1 MTDIRALP
9 LRTRSAELYRF
20 SPPGVN
26 RSVHYAVAMYPE
38 LPSTSVGQQMA
49 WLIELLATGA
59 MGLQPAEVEEHA
71 ASSLLAQ
78 MPSETL
84 ANRLQDVSTQ
94 MGGMKIARV
103 DETGRDSLSIRVL
116 AYGYGWE
123 VGIAVEP
130 EPPHR
135 LVRIDFG
142 HWSAPPPGTRAVPWE
157 EVAVDR
163 SRSEGGSGALAS
175 GTSTDMRE
183 RLEGERDRLRMI
195 GLAAGVV
202 KGHELVYSLALG
214 QARLVPPEPVTDR
227 TLFMICSISKTMV
240 TLGVLQLW
248 ERGLLQLDDPV
259 NDHLRGFRIAHPDAS
274 APTVTIRHLLTHT
287 SGAYAPVSLGFDIG
301 APTPSLAELY
311 VGTLACQF
319 PPGSRWCYSD
329 HGFSALGHLVADVSG
344 RPFADYMREN
354 LFIPLGME
362 HTQYEERDGDPEL
375 AVGYGGTDGQVWE
388 DWRFQAGPLA
398 PAGSVTSDT
407 LDMARYVQALVNG
420 GANEHGRAVRAETL
434 ATALTPQLPLPIP
447 GFSSGLG
454 FAVTEIEGRKVAW
467 HNGGWP
473 GFSSTMWFA
482 PDAGWGLT
490 LLTNTSD
497 VTGRPDGLD
506 KFAKELLALLLAS

>member
-1 MTDIRALP
+1 
-9 LRTRSAELYRF
+9 
-20 SPPGVN
+20 
-26 RSVHYAVAMYPE
+26 MYPE
-38 LPSTSVGQQMA
+38 LPSTPVGRQMA
-49 WLIELLATGA
+49 WLINLLATGA
-59 MGLQPAEVEEHA
+59 MGLQPSEVEEHA
-71 ASSLLAQ
+71 APSLLAQ
-78 MPSETL
+78 MPSEAL

-94 MGGMKIARV
+94 MGGMEIERV
-103 DETGRDSLSIRVL
+103 DEVGPDSLSVRVL

-135 LVRIDFG
+135 LARIDFG

-157 EVAVDR
+157 EVAEDR
-163 SRSEGGSGALAS
+163 SVAEGGSGALPS
-175 GTSTDMRE
+175 GLSTEIRE
-183 RLEGERDRLRMI
+183 RLEAERSRLSMI

-202 KGHELVYSLALG
+202 KGHELAYLLALG
-214 QARLVPPEPVTDR
+214 PARLVPPEPVTDR

-259 NDHLRGFRIAHPDAS
+259 NDHLRGFRIAYPDPS
-274 APTVTIRHLLTHT
+274 APAVTIRHLLTHT
-287 SGAYAPVSLGFDIG
+287 SGAYAPVSLGFEIG

-311 VGTLACQF
+311 GGTLACQF

-329 HGFSALGHLVADVSG
+329 HGFSALGQLVSDVSG
-344 RPFADYMREN
+344 RPFAEYMREN
-354 LFIPLGME
+354 LFVPLGME
-362 HTQYEERDGDPEL
+362 HTQYEKRDRDPEL

-388 DWRFQAGPLA
+388 DRRFQAGPLA
-398 PAGSVTSDT
+398 PAGAVTSDT
-407 LDMARYVQALVNG
+407 SDMAKYVRALVNG
-420 GANEHGRAVRAETL
+420 GANEHGRAVAAETL
-434 ATALTPQLPLPIP
+434 AAALTPHIALLMP
-447 GFSSGLG
+447 GFFAGLG
-454 FAVTEIEGRKVAW
+454 FAVTEMEGRRVAW

-482 PDAGWGLT
+482 PDDGWGVT

-506 KFAKELLALLLAS
+506 KFAKELLALVLTS